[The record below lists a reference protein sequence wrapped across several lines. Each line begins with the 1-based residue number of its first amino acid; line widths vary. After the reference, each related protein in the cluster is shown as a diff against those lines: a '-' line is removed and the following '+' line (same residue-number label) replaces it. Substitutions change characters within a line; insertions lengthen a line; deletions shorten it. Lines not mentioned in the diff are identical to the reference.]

1 MAQVEET
8 FGVNAAMKL
17 QKLMEGLPCKNLLVV
32 NHPEVSPP
40 VHISADRTPLMDGGG
55 AQSSLKMCLIG
66 LDVS

>member
-17 QKLMEGLPCKNLLVV
+17 QKLMEGLPCKNLFVV

-40 VHISADRTPLMDGGG
+40 VHITGWWGRPIK
-55 AQSSLKMCLIG
+55 SSL
-66 LDVS
+66 VVVTS